1 MELILRWDVCISGFR
16 RHEGYIIE
24 MLQVSGRVAEAEG
37 GERLKRT
44 TASQLVSLDSLI
56 ICLFINIL

>member
-1 MELILRWDVCISGFR
+1 MELILSWDVCISGFR

-24 MLQVSGRVAEAEG
+24 MLQVSGRVAEAEI

-44 TASQLVSLDSLI
+44 
-56 ICLFINIL
+56 ILT